1 MTAPSA
7 LFADL
12 YSLTMMRAY
21 REAGMGEEGMGE
33 EAVFSLYVRKLPPER
48 NFFLACGVED
58 VLDAVE
64 NLRFAG
70 DDIAYLRSLGR
81 FPEPFLDYLRR
92 FSFTG
97 RIRGIPEGTPVFAD
111 EPLLEVTAP
120 IDQAQLL
127 EAMVINLVQ
136 SQTLFASKA
145 ARIVLAAQG
154 RTVADF
160 GSRRAHG
167 FDAALNGARA
177 FHVAGVGATSNLLA
191 GRRYGIPVIGTMAHS
206 FVEAFATEADAFDAM
221 EASFPETVLLV
232 DTYDTLA
239 AVRDLIARAKARG
252 PAFRVRG
259 IRLDSGDLATLAR
272 DARAMLDEAGLTDVS
287 IFASG
292 GLDEHEIAR
301 LVAESPAIDAFGVGT
316 AMSVSD
322 DVPALDIVYK
332 LVSIGGR
339 GVMKLSS
346 RKKTLPGAKQ
356 VFRRYEDDGTID
368 DTLCLADEHHP
379 GEPLLVEMMRDGRR
393 LGPRPALSDIRDR
406 AAAALARLPEGMRGL
421 GRAHHGVRV
430 TSSPKLEALTRSV
443 EDHVARM
450 KKPGA

>member
-1 MTAPSA
+1 MNRRIDPPA

-21 REAGMGEEGMGE
+21 REAGMGEE
-33 EAVFSLYVRKLPPER
+33 AVFSLYVRKLLPER
-48 NFFLACGVED
+48 NFLLACGVED
-58 VLDAVE
+58 VVDAVE
-64 NLRFAG
+64 NLRFTE
-70 DDIAYLRSLGR
+70 DDIVYLRSLGR
-81 FPEPFLDYLRR
+81 FPEPFLDYLRG

-97 RIRGIPEGTPVFAD
+97 SIRAIPEGTPVFPD

-127 EAMVINLVQ
+127 EAMAINLIQ

-145 ARIVLAAQG
+145 ARIVLAAEG
-154 RTVADF
+154 RPVADF

-206 FVEAFATEADAFDAM
+206 FVEAFPTEAEAFAAM

-252 PAFRVRG
+252 SSFRVRG
-259 IRLDSGDLATLAR
+259 IRLDSGDLAALAR
-272 DARAMLDEAGLTDVS
+272 EARAMLDEAGLTGVS

-339 GVMKLSS
+339 GAMKLSS
-346 RKKTLPGAKQ
+346 AKKTMPGAKQ
-356 VFRRYEDDGTID
+356 VFRRYQDDGSIA
-368 DTLCLADEHHP
+368 DTLCLADEQHP
-379 GEPLLVEMMRDGRR
+379 GEPLLVEMMREGRR
-393 LGPRPALSDIRDR
+393 MVTRPAMSDIRDR
-406 AAAALARLPEGMRGL
+406 AAAAIGRLPEGMRGL
-421 GRAHHGVRV
+421 ACSHESFRV
-430 TSSPKLEALTRSV
+430 ATSPSLQAMTRSV
-443 EDHVARM
+443 EQRIAAM
-450 KKPGA
+450 TKPAA

>member
-1 MTAPSA
+1 MIASPA

-21 REAGMGEEGMGE
+21 REAGMGL

-48 NFFLACGVED
+48 NFLLSCGVED

-64 NLRFAG
+64 RLRFTD
-70 DDIAYLRSLGR
+70 DDIVYLRSLGQ
-81 FPEPFLDYLRR
+81 FPEPFLDYLRG
-92 FSFTG
+92 FSFKG
-97 RIRGIPEGTPVFAD
+97 SIRAIPEGTPVFPD

-127 EAMVINLVQ
+127 EAIAINLVQ

-154 RTVADF
+154 RPVADF

-167 FDAALNGARA
+167 FDAALSGARA

-206 FVEAFATEADAFDAM
+206 FVEAFATEAEAFDAM

-239 AVRDLIARAKARG
+239 AVRDLIVRAKARG

-259 IRLDSGDLATLAR
+259 IRLDSGDLAALAR
-272 DARAMLDEAGLTDVS
+272 DARAMLDEAGLTGVS

-316 AMSVSD
+316 AMSVSN

-346 RKKTLPGAKQ
+346 KKKTLPGAKQ
-356 VFRRYEDDGTID
+356 VFRRYEDDGTIAD
-368 DTLCLADEHHP
+368 MLCLAEEKHI

-393 LGPRPALSDIRDR
+393 IAPRPALSDIRDR
-406 AAAALARLPEGMRGL
+406 AAAAIAGLPEGMRGL
-421 GRAHHGVRV
+421 ACSHASFRV
-430 TSSPKLEALTRSV
+430 TTSPKLEALTRSV

-450 KKPGA
+450 NKSEA

>member
-1 MTAPSA
+1 MIAPPA

-21 REAGMGEEGMGE
+21 REAGMGEE
-33 EAVFSLYVRKLPPER
+33 AVFSLYVRKLPPER
-48 NFFLACGVED
+48 NFLLSCGVED
-58 VLDAVE
+58 VLDAVS
-64 NLRFAG
+64 NLRFTD
-70 DDIAYLRSLGR
+70 DDIAYLRSLGQ
-81 FPEPFLDYLRR
+81 FPESFLDYMRG
-92 FSFTG
+92 FSFKG
-97 RIRGIPEGTPVFAD
+97 SIRAIPEGTPVFPD

-127 EAMVINLVQ
+127 EAMAINLVQ

-154 RTVADF
+154 RPVADF

-167 FDAALNGARA
+167 FDAALSGARA
-177 FHVAGVGATSNLLA
+177 FYVSGVGATSNLLA

-206 FVEAFATEADAFDAM
+206 FVEAFATEAEAFDAM

-239 AVRDLIARAKARG
+239 AVRDLIVRAKTRG

-259 IRLDSGDLATLAR
+259 IRLDSGDLAALAR
-272 DARAMLDEAGLTDVS
+272 DARAMLDEAGLTGVS

-301 LVAESPAIDAFGVGT
+301 LVAQSPAIDAFGVGT
-316 AMSVSD
+316 AMSVSN

-346 RKKTLPGAKQ
+346 KKKTLPGAKQ
-356 VFRRYEDDGTID
+356 VFRRFEDDGTIAD
-368 DTLCLADEHHP
+368 LLCLAEEQHP
-379 GEPLLVEMMRDGRR
+379 GEPLLVEMMRDGGRIT
-393 LGPRPALSDIRDR
+393 PRPALSDIRDR
-406 AAAALARLPEGMRGL
+406 AAAAIAGLPENMRGL
-421 GRAHHGVRV
+421 ACSHASFRV
-430 TSSPKLEALTRSV
+430 TASPKLVALTRSV

-450 KKPGA
+450 NKSEA